1 MLVSGRLIGID
12 VGLKRIGVARTDP
25 LQLSVNPVATWSP
38 SEVIDRVREVVEE
51 GPVAAFVVGWPLHAD
66 GREGESTRMV
76 STFVERLSTA
86 FPEIPVERVDER
98 YSSQQAMELLIET
111 GVPRNK
117 RAEKGMLDQAA
128 AVLILHHYMKSIGGE
143 FA

>member
-1 MLVSGRLIGID
+1 MSVSGRLIGVD
-12 VGLKRIGVARTDP
+12 VGVKRIGVARTDP

-38 SEVIDRVREVVEE
+38 AEVMDRIGEIVKE
-51 GPVAAFVVGWPLHAD
+51 GPVAAFVVGWPLHSD

-76 STFVERLSTA
+76 SRFVNQLEKTF
-86 FPEIPVERVDER
+86 PGIPVEQVDER

-128 AVLILHHYMKSIGGE
+128 AVLILHHYMKSSGG
-143 FA
+143 